1 MQPATADA
9 VRTRTART
17 LFYGGEW
24 VGGCGRRTR
33 AEAERPVWYVQGQG
47 HSVHSAHASASAV
60 ARQRERA
67 TSGVRR
73 RGAGM
78 EREEGVNYEQQPGE
92 VELVGWLTFTAP
104 SLLGAPPAAADASAC
119 ESMRRVLMSL

>member
-1 MQPATADA
+1 MYRDRDTVYIVHMLLLLLSRAGD
-9 VRTRTART
+9 VR
-17 LFYGGEW
+17 
-24 VGGCGRRTR
+24 
-33 AEAERPVWYVQGQG
+33 
-47 HSVHSAHASASAV
+47 
-60 ARQRERA
+60 
-67 TSGVRR
+67 RR

-78 EREEGVNYEQQPGE
+78 EREGDYEQQPGE